1 MPLMLDRPIF
11 LIVVWPVLSLALPS
25 MVLSRFFLRIELF
38 APVFVKLLLLG

>member
-1 MPLMLDRPIF
+1 MLDRPFF

-38 APVFVKLLLLG
+38 APVLVKLLLLG